1 MVDSPAISE
10 PIASLS
16 INEFCERYGF
26 ARSHY
31 YVLRARGEG
40 PAEVVVGTRKVRIT
54 LVAVDEWEKSH
65 TRARTSTSA
74 PPVAEQPVAQQRSE
88 PVKAAAARTKKKPV
102 K

>member
-65 TRARTSTSA
+65 TRTRTSA
-74 PPVAEQPVAQQRSE
+74 PPAAEQPVAQQRPE
-88 PVKAAAARTKKKPV
+88 PVKAAARTKKKPV